1 MYGMIP
7 KIHRGSNPAGL
18 VRYLFGPGKKNE
30 HRNQHLVCAS
40 ADMLESFDLD
50 GRPTQSYKQIGR
62 LFDRRYHRLERAGD
76 PCPPDRRTDKHN
88 PEHEHGLDR
97 VWHCSLSIKA
107 THGVLDDTRWEQIIR
122 EFLHEA
128 GILTAENEDK
138 VTWLAVRHG
147 LSSNGNDHVHL
158 AVQLA
163 GDDDWINP
171 YEDFKH
177 AQKACRRL
185 EKTHDDL
192 MELERRKPLSAA
204 PYEYSQWRQWAE
216 WKARHDWIG
225 RHAGPYEELPADEQA
240 RMNAAYMA
248 LDAHT
253 RTMLV
258 RRVAADTM
266 PRIHVAR
273 LVEACAIASRT
284 EDEFIRRVRREGVQ
298 IDPFLRKG
306 TGRDTFD
313 KPSQVT
319 GYRITWRSDDGWTE
333 RFNTKDLGTGFRL
346 KQLREHWRHDP
357 HEDALAVLEWKAAME
372 NKPPAIHDGAER
384 QPDNLSVHD
393 LERMID
399 IAFHQAM
406 NLRDATPEQLDR
418 AIREGVRTFDQL
430 RERYGEPDAT
440 GITGMEQHESR
451 QTGARTTGA

>member
-1 MYGMIP
+1 
-7 KIHRGSNPAGL
+7 
-18 VRYLFGPGKKNE
+18 
-30 HRNQHLVCAS
+30 
-40 ADMLESFDLD
+40 
-50 GRPTQSYKQIGR
+50 
-62 LFDRRYHRLERAGD
+62 
-76 PCPPDRRTDKHN
+76 
-88 PEHEHGLDR
+88 
-97 VWHCSLSIKA
+97 
-107 THGVLDDTRWEQIIR
+107 
-122 EFLHEA
+122 
-128 GILTAENEDK
+128 
-138 VTWLAVRHG
+138 
-147 LSSNGNDHVHL
+147 
-158 AVQLA
+158 
-163 GDDDWINP
+163 
-171 YEDFKH
+171 
-177 AQKACRRL
+177 
-185 EKTHDDL
+185 
-192 MELERRKPLSAA
+192 
-204 PYEYSQWRQWAE
+204 
-216 WKARHDWIG
+216 
-225 RHAGPYEELPADEQA
+225 
-240 RMNAAYMA
+240 MNAAYMA